1 MLRAPL
7 QTFSAVALACLL
19 FTSILLMWVPG
30 LWAAGMLQAGIFGLA
45 MAWAVRM
52 AIRPYRIEF
61 STVLIPLGGTV
72 LWGLLQLA
80 AHQTVY
86 RWETWNAVLFWTTM
100 FVACFLALQI
110 FADPRLREGFLR
122 AVLVFGVVLA
132 LVSTLQLFTAEG
144 KLFWLFPT
152 PYKSFVPG
160 PFVYKNQY
168 AAFIEMIL
176 PLALLGAVADR
187 RRMLVYVTIAAAM
200 YASVIAATSRAGFV
214 LASVEIAVI
223 LAAAA
228 VRRLISPRRLAALA
242 ATMAVFA
249 GIFVVTTGWESLWKK
264 FAQGNRDAVRRQF
277 FRSALEMIHDRPW
290 MGFGLGTWSTVYPEY
305 AHFDDGTFANEAHND
320 WLQWAAEG
328 GIPFLALMFA
338 VAGWSF
344 RPAVRSLW
352 GLGVVSVFCHCLVD
366 YPIQIR
372 RPALSV
378 LFFVL
383 LAAVASSQ
391 VTRTSS

>member
-1 MLRAPL
+1 
-7 QTFSAVALACLL
+7 
-19 FTSILLMWVPG
+19 MWVPG
-30 LWAAGMLQAGIFGLA
+30 FWAASMLPAGIFTLA
-45 MAWAVRM
+45 MAWALRM
-52 AIRPYRIEF
+52 VIRPYPIEF

-72 LWGLLQLA
+72 LVGLFQLA
-80 AHQTVY
+80 AHRTVY
-86 RWETWNAVLFWTTM
+86 RWETWNAVLFWATM

-110 FADPRLREGFLR
+110 FANPRLRDGFLR

-132 LVSTLQLFTAEG
+132 LVSTLQLFTTEG
-144 KLFWLFPT
+144 KVFWLFPT
-152 PYKSFVPG
+152 PYKSSVPG

-176 PLALLGAVADR
+176 PLALVGAVADR

-214 LASVEIAVI
+214 LASCEIAVI
-223 LAAAA
+223 LLAAAG
-228 VRRLISPRRLAALA
+228 RGLISPRRLATLG

-249 GIFVVTTGWESLWKK
+249 GMFVITAGWESLWKK
-264 FAQGNRDAVRRQF
+264 FEQGNHDVVRWQF
-277 FRSALEMIHDRPW
+277 FRSALEMVYDRPW

-338 VAGWSF
+338 VASWSF

-352 GLGVVSVFCHCLVD
+352 GLGVVAVFCHCLVD

-383 LAAVASSQ
+383 LAALASSQ
-391 VTRTSS
+391 VTRTSR